1 MSYSLGRAPAI
12 SGRRQDPLGKLV
24 VVLAVIALALL
35 LLPIAGLVLSSL
47 FSDDTAAFGLGNY
60 QSIIG
65 SRKFVTV
72 ITNTAIL
79 AFGSLA
85 VMFLVAIPLA
95 WLYARTDFRW
105 RGAILIAA
113 TSQIAIPGFLVAL
126 GYIFLLNPSNGLVN
140 LWWREVGGQ
149 GSLINVYSM
158 PWIIL
163 LQGLTMVGPAFYF
176 LAPALSNVDGA
187 MEEAASAHGVS
198 KFDALFRILLPMT
211 APALISTALFFLV
224 ISVETFDYAGMLG
237 MPARID
243 VVATWIYQFTQ
254 SSMTLPQYGH
264 ASAIGTMTAA
274 ILLALILVQMLVFKR
289 GTEAGTIG
297 GRAKVASVRLGKG
310 AQLAAFTGFAIYA
323 FMGIG
328 LPFLMLVWTA
338 LLPVPQPPSLEA
350 LSQLSLT
357 GFGAQFWAELANVG
371 GTTLFITLFVPTC
384 VLLFTIAMSWVAM
397 RTPTLG
403 RTINLVTVVSLAVPS
418 IVIAVVFN
426 IGGLAVHRY
435 VPLFGTVWLL
445 VIAIGTRYVAT
456 AHRITENA
464 FRQLNPEM
472 AEYART
478 AGVTSGR
485 TLFSIAI
492 PAARTGLIFAWF
504 WVALLTLRELPI
516 TLIMSNYDLQT
527 LASRIFLYNS
537 SGQTQQ
543 SAALSVALFAI
554 VTVFLAGF
562 LYLTRRPRA

>member
-72 ITNTAIL
+72 VTNTAIL

-310 AQLAAFTGFAIYA
+310 AQLAALTGFAIYA